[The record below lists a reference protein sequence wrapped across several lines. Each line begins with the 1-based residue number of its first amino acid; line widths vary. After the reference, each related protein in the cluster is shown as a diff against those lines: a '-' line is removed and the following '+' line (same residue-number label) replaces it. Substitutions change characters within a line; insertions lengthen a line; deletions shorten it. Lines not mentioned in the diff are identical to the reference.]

1 MQTLNTLVCIK
12 SDQSYIYM
20 KLTYFQITITYRVK
34 FLILFICCCL
44 IAGFTKTYAQQDVT
58 GEWYGVGYVKKNGE
72 HNSYLAEM
80 ILKQK
85 GNKVT
90 GTFSYYFKTD
100 SFSANIKGV
109 YHEDKRWLELNSTP
123 ILNYIAKNKNGAD
136 CAMEGDFTLM
146 ASLLET
152 TLTGQFNPT
161 YADRLLCPA
170 ITIKF
175 VKYIPD
181 TAKQAQTEIDEEDTI
196 ESVKPIIKQDTVKQI
211 QPVKPIIKDTTR
223 PVIVKVEP
231 KKTDTV
237 AIAIRQDTIKA
248 NIVMRDTLK
257 SGRAIV
263 SSKDSLK
270 NVPVVIK
277 RPVNP
282 NEKYIREL
290 YRRTFELVTPVM
302 EVEADSLTV
311 SFYDN
316 GEIDN
321 DTISVFYNRKPVLLS
336 QMLSGKPITLK
347 LRLDTAI
354 NEISMFAENLGRI
367 PPNTAVAIIYAGG
380 QRYEL
385 NLSSSLMTNA
395 TVRFRKKP
403 KPKDPKN
410 IN

>member
-1 MQTLNTLVCIK
+1 MQFSFT
-12 SDQSYIYM
+12 
-20 KLTYFQITITYRVK
+20 QINSTRVK
-34 FLILFICCCL
+34 IIFFLICFFIGS
-44 IAGFTKTYAQQDVT
+44 IAKTYAQQDVT

-100 SFSANIKGV
+100 SFTSNIKGI

-181 TAKQAQTEIDEEDTI
+181 TAKQVPSEIDEEDTVEI
-196 ESVKPIIKQDTVKQI
+196 IKPVIKQDTLKQI
-211 QPVKPIIKDTTR
+211 PPIKPIIIKDTIK
-223 PVIVKVEP
+223 PVIVKTEP
-231 KKTDTV
+231 KKTDTII
-237 AIAIRQDTIKA
+237 IAKRQDTLKA

-257 SGRAIV
+257 AGRTIV
-263 SSKDSLK
+263 SSKDSMK

-277 RPVNP
+277 RTVNP

-290 YRRTFELVTPVM
+290 YRRTFELITPVM

-347 LRLDTAI
+347 LRLDTAV

-385 NLSSSLMTNA
+385 NLSSSLLTNA

-403 KPKDPKN
+403 KLKDPKN

>member
-1 MQTLNTLVCIK
+1 M
-12 SDQSYIYM
+12 
-20 KLTYFQITITYRVK
+20 
-34 FLILFICCCL
+34 
-44 IAGFTKTYAQQDVT
+44 
-58 GEWYGVGYVKKNGE
+58 
-72 HNSYLAEM
+72 
-80 ILKQK
+80 
-85 GNKVT
+85 
-90 GTFSYYFKTD
+90 
-100 SFSANIKGV
+100 
-109 YHEDKRWLELNSTP
+109 
-123 ILNYIAKNKNGAD
+123 
-136 CAMEGDFTLM
+136 
-146 ASLLET
+146 
-152 TLTGQFNPT
+152 
-161 YADRLLCPA
+161 
-170 ITIKF
+170 
-175 VKYIPD
+175 
-181 TAKQAQTEIDEEDTI
+181 
-196 ESVKPIIKQDTVKQI
+196 
-211 QPVKPIIKDTTR
+211 
-223 PVIVKVEP
+223 
-231 KKTDTV
+231 
-237 AIAIRQDTIKA
+237 AIAIQQDTIKA

-302 EVEADSLTV
+302 DVEADSLTV

-347 LRLDTAI
+347 LRLDTAV

-395 TVRFRKKP
+395 TVRFRKKSNSDSGNERRVAD
-403 KPKDPKN
+403 KMGQRCARSYLESCCCRGLAGTSIQTRNK
-410 IN
+410 